1 MARADGLSSATTN
14 AVVVASTNTPPTSAS
29 GTVLGNKS
37 TESFWKR
44 LDEAYREQFGA
55 PAYTPPTPP
64 ATNAPPAAS
73 TRRGKPAPFD
83 APPFPT
89 GEWQIGGTPVI
100 GDQNL
105 TPDFPLMEALY
116 EGPLGETIAPSNIR
130 VYGWVDTSGNV
141 STSQKQGV
149 GVNGQSANYPAAYSQ
164 RPDRVELNQAVVYFE
179 RTPDENQT
187 DHMDWGFRVSSVY
200 GLDYRYMISRGLFS
214 AQLIRFNNYYGYDMP
229 MVYFDVYIP
238 KVFEGL
244 NIRIGRIISEAD
256 IEAQLAPNNPMSS
269 HSLLYTYDP
278 YTQEGIFTTF
288 KFNDRWTFQVGIA
301 NGNDIALWQ
310 RHDPG
315 NQVTGTIMLQY
326 QSPNNKFSFYGGAN
340 CLNNAQFGYNNIQQY
355 VGTFSYKF
363 NEKVWT
369 TWESWYM
376 YQDGFNVTYDQPVNA
391 SYPETKPLGLGGH
404 LLPGYCPEYATLD
417 YTMFR
422 LADSTFF
429 TIRNEIFD
437 DAKGE
442 RTGYQT
448 TYEEN
453 AIGLTY
459 WPNKIMTFRPE
470 LRYDHSF
477 RQRAYDNGL
486 RHDQFIAS
494 ADLVIYF

>member
-1 MARADGLSSATTN
+1 
-14 AVVVASTNTPPTSAS
+14 
-29 GTVLGNKS
+29 
-37 TESFWKR
+37 
-44 LDEAYREQFGA
+44 
-55 PAYTPPTPP
+55 
-64 ATNAPPAAS
+64 
-73 TRRGKPAPFD
+73 
-83 APPFPT
+83 
-89 GEWQIGGTPVI
+89 
-100 GDQNL
+100 
-105 TPDFPLMEALY
+105 
-116 EGPLGETIAPSNIR
+116 
-130 VYGWVDTSGNV
+130 
-141 STSQKQGV
+141 
-149 GVNGQSANYPAAYSQ
+149 
-164 RPDRVELNQAVVYFE
+164 VVYFE